1 MVAKSPRICL
11 VPQLSGVGGMV
22 SFREKLEKGASRQGI
37 VVCDDLDEGS
47 MDAVLVIGGTRRLGR
62 LLALRRRGVPIVQRL
77 DGKNW
82 LHRVRK
88 RNRFSDPGIRHYLR
102 SEYGNLILRTIRARL
117 ADKIIYQSKFARRW
131 WERDHGAIGVPDT
144 VIYNG
149 VDLEVFSDQGSH
161 SRPVDRIRILLV
173 EGSLMGGYE
182 IGLESAV
189 KLAIGLAEVQR
200 SKNGMKVEL
209 LVAGRVSEGL
219 QSLAQSWIERSS
231 NGVALLVTWAGL
243 VAHDSI
249 PELDR
254 SAHMLFSADLNAA
267 CPNSVIEA
275 LGCGLPVLS
284 FDTGALPELVTDGS
298 GVIVPYGGDPWKLE
312 RADIPALA
320 RAAQR
325 IIDNQPEFRAKARQR
340 AVNAFDLDDMTD
352 RYLSVLL

>member
-1 MVAKSPRICL
+1 
-11 VPQLSGVGGMV
+11 MV
-22 SFREKLEKGASRQGI
+22 SFREKLAKGFSRQGI

-62 LLALRRRGVPIVQRL
+62 LRALRRRGVPIVQRL

-88 RNRFSDPGIRHYLR
+88 RNRFSEVGIRHYIR
-102 SEYGNLILRTIRARL
+102 SEYGNLILKTIRARL
-117 ADKIIYQSKFARRW
+117 ADKIIYQSEFARRW
-131 WERDHGAIGVPDT
+131 WERDHGASGVTDT

-161 SRPVDRIRILLV
+161 SRPGDRIRILLV
-173 EGSLMGGYE
+173 EGSLLGGYE

-189 KLAIGLAEVQR
+189 GLAIGLAEVQHSR
-200 SKNGMKVEL
+200 NGMNVEL
-209 LVAGRVSEGL
+209 LVVGRVSEGL
-219 QSLAQSWIERSS
+219 QSRAQNWIDRSPV
-231 NGVALLVTWAGL
+231 GDALSITWAGL
-243 VAHDSI
+243 IAHDSI

-325 IIDNQPEFRAKARQR
+325 IMDNQPEFRAKARQR
-340 AVNAFDLDDMTD
+340 AVNAFDLSEMTD
-352 RYLSVLL
+352 RYMGVLL